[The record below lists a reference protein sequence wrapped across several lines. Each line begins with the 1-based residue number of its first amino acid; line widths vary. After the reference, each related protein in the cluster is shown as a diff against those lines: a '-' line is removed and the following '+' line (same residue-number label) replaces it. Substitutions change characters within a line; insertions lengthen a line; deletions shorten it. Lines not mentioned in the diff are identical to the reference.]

1 MNIKQIDEQTA
12 LVMHIRMDTHR
23 TLFMQ
28 DVGSHSSSEDQSYGN
43 LSPIEEWTGINIFKV
58 AGMAVR

>member
-1 MNIKQIDEQTA
+1 
-12 LVMHIRMDTHR
+12 MDTHR